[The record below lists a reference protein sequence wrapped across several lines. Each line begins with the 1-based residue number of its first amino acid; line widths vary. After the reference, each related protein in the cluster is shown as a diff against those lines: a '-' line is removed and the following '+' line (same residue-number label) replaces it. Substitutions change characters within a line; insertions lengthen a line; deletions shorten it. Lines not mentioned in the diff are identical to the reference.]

1 MTQLVLCSQHYP
13 DVKIRAGTGRSPSYS
28 ALLTDCGIGAHCL
41 YFWGVGEGAVVF
53 PLVFGWSRE
62 DMAQNAFVVRPPFFP
77 FFHKEEESYWFW
89 EIWGTFLSVPVG
101 GSGLEVS
108 STPYSRYMRSYRKA
122 QKRIICS
129 SLSPEISRQ
138 RILFFLPFRDFLCS
152 KLCFVRRF
160 LFVKRMS

>member
-1 MTQLVLCSQHYP
+1 M
-13 DVKIRAGTGRSPSYS
+13 
-28 ALLTDCGIGAHCL
+28 
-41 YFWGVGEGAVVF
+41 VF

-62 DMAQNAFVVRPPFFP
+62 AMAQNAFVVRPPFLP
-77 FFHKEEESYWFW
+77 FFDKEEESYWFW
-89 EIWGTFLSVPVG
+89 EIWGSFLSVPVG

-122 QKRIICS
+122 QKHIICS

-152 KLCFVRRF
+152 KLCFAQRF